1 MPKNIDDIVVPINRK
16 SIRSIPIPE
25 NRKSNSEPLIM
36 RPRPSLHSY
45 SPKYSKKF
53 LWIGAVVA
61 VLVLA
66 FAVFSL
72 FAGATVSYTPKSSQL
87 TFSKDT
93 YTAYKSGDKVLL
105 FSVIKLSEDKG
116 VKTPASG
123 EENVSLKASGT
134 IVVYNNA
141 GKNDQKLIK
150 NTRFQATDGKIFR
163 IPNEIIVPGQKTQN
177 GTTVPG
183 SVETTVVADQPGVN
197 YNIDLTDFTIPGFK
211 GTPQFTTIYARSK
224 TSMTGGF
231 VGAMK
236 KVSDADLKAAN
247 TTLGETLKG
256 ELMNQAKAQ
265 VPPDFIIYPNLVYI
279 SLSNLPQTNPTDS
292 GVTVNLH
299 ADLYGVMFKKVD
311 LISFLASKKL
321 TDTTSNPVNIPD
333 LENLDLTFIGQTA
346 KDLLKADQLNFQVD
360 GTATAVYLTDENAL
374 RNDLTDKNKSDLD
387 SILKKSY
394 PSILKAN
401 AVVRPFWKSSFPSD
415 PSKIKII
422 KNSIN

>member
-36 RPRPSLHSY
+36 RPRSLPPSY
-45 SPKYSKKF
+45 SSKYSKKF
-53 LWIGAVVA
+53 LWIGAVIA
-61 VLVLA
+61 LLVLA
-66 FAVFSL
+66 FAAFSL
-72 FAGATVSYTPKSSQL
+72 FAGATVSYTPKSSSL
-87 TFSKDT
+87 AFSKDT

-134 IVVYNNA
+134 IVVYNNS
-141 GKNDQKLIK
+141 GKNNQKLIK
-150 NTRFQATDGKIFR
+150 NTRFQSPDGKIFR

-183 SVETTVVADQPGVN
+183 SIETTVVADQPGVD

-224 TSMTGGF
+224 TQMTGGF

-236 KVSDADLKAAN
+236 KVSEADLKAAN

-279 SLSNLPQTNPTDS
+279 SYSNLPQTNPTDN

-321 TDTTSNPVNIPD
+321 TDTEQNPVNIPD
-333 LENLDLTFIGQTA
+333 LENLDLTFVGQTA
-346 KDLLKADQLNFQVD
+346 KDLLKADQLNFQVN
-360 GTATAVYLTDENAL
+360 GGATAVYLTDESSL

-387 SILKKSY
+387 PILKKSY
-394 PSILKAN
+394 PSILNAN

-415 PSKIKII
+415 STKIKII